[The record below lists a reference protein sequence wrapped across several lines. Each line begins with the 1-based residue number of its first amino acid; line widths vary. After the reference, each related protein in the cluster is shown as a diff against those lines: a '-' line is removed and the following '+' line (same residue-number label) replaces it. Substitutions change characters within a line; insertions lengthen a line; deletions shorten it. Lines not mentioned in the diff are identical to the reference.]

1 MQGVL
6 PNPSCNVVGV
16 YIYEL
21 KNCEMSFD
29 VQQGDVK
36 ELFEACDLDASGYID
51 RHELAAVVDLD
62 PEDLREI
69 FETLD
74 TDEDGRISIEEFTEN
89 FNKFKSLASQL
100 EKDSE
105 KDHNDVDLD
114 SSFGNEDSNMSGRTR
129 PKKMTFDRG
138 KVSLKSKMVGG

>member
-1 MQGVL
+1 
-6 PNPSCNVVGV
+6 
-16 YIYEL
+16 
-21 KNCEMSFD
+21 MSLD

-74 TDEDGRISIEEFTEN
+74 TDEDGRISIDEFTEN
-89 FNKFKSLASQL
+89 YNKFKTLAAQL
-100 EKDSE
+100 DKDSE
-105 KDHNDVDLD
+105 KNNRSGNDSD
-114 SSFGNEDSNMSGRTR
+114 SSTLNQDTEMDVNGRTR
-129 PKKMTFDRG
+129 PKMLTFDRG
-138 KVSLKSKMVGG
+138 KVSLKAKVVGG